1 MVRKIVAT
9 AIILFVVPFF
19 VFAAE
24 TDNAASV
31 AEDADS
37 SPSVVTSYFQGVWV
51 GSWPGFEEASKS
63 QDFIRSIGKEIKE
76 KAFVVVYSWE
86 ASDMRKGVIPA
97 GKIRTEGTEQDD
109 KFLFQ
114 YENKKGRKFTVTLQ
128 THKDDTLKGR
138 IERLGT
144 IGPKERPYN
153 ETYLKRK

>member
-24 TDNAASV
+24 TDNAAPV

-63 QDFIRSIGKEIKE
+63 QDFTINRKRDQGKGICGRLLLGGIGHE
-76 KAFVVVYSWE
+76 KGSYPR
-86 ASDMRKGVIPA
+86 RKNKNG
-97 GKIRTEGTEQDD
+97 GDRT
-109 KFLFQ
+109 
-114 YENKKGRKFTVTLQ
+114 GR
-128 THKDDTLKGR
+128 
-138 IERLGT
+138 
-144 IGPKERPYN
+144 
-153 ETYLKRK
+153 